1 MASCSGALRC
11 DMSSALPL
19 AGYRRGRDGRVLW
32 GDWAADDGDGCTDVL
47 TAARTPDHRSFPC
60 TRKIWSTCTKFN
72 RQALLLQ
79 LSPLTIHEDLAI
91 SFPLDVYR

>member
-32 GDWAADDGDGCTDVL
+32 GD
-47 TAARTPDHRSFPC
+47 
-60 TRKIWSTCTKFN
+60 
-72 RQALLLQ
+72 
-79 LSPLTIHEDLAI
+79 
-91 SFPLDVYR
+91 